1 MAAVRGLCTRVVE
14 IEGGHVVADGPAEQ
28 TVNDYIANQAAG
40 SGSVLDLPRPLGKE
54 DELLITAVRVV
65 DDKGEP
71 KGPFY
76 SSRPVSVE
84 IDLDIA
90 LGNAAYQVGFDLLCT
105 DGLVFAL
112 ITPTG
117 LRRVAS
123 AKGGRNTL
131 RSVIPAGVL
140 NEGSYA
146 VAPRAGVYRRYWIVN
161 GDEAVW
167 TSSRTTSSPPSR
179 GSSIRDPS
187 HPCSSGAWPP
197 TVART
202 MPSRGGRPVRTSS
215 RRHRPDGP
223 VGALRLA
230 LPAALV
236 LWFIWKARGNG
247 LFLLGIPVLMVMRG
261 SVFFEKM
268 KPFWTPGRLDP
279 VTLIMIWLVLVW
291 IVSILRRSRLDGSPV
306 GVFGSG
312 GILPE
317 ELPLVGIGS
326 LVVVHTIGAFAVSG
340 DLANAVSFAS
350 ETSYLLLGYLCSEA
364 SLPGYAR

>member
-105 DGLVFAL
+105 DGLVFRTYHTDGPPEEWPQL
-112 ITPTG
+112 
-117 LRRVAS
+117 
-123 AKGGRNTL
+123 KGGRNTL

-167 TSSRTTSSPPSR
+167 FDVVKDHFESPFSW
-179 GSSIRDPS
+179 IK
-187 HPCSSGAWPP
+187 HPGPVAPLLEWSVAADGGADD
-197 TVART
+197 AE
-202 MPSRGGRPVRTSS
+202 S
-215 RRHRPDGP
+215 RR
-223 VGALRLA
+223 
-230 LPAALV
+230 AAGED
-236 LWFIWKARGNG
+236 IIA
-247 LFLLGIPVLMVMRG
+247 P
-261 SVFFEKM
+261 
-268 KPFWTPGRLDP
+268 TPP
-279 VTLIMIWLVLVW
+279 
-291 IVSILRRSRLDGSPV
+291 
-306 GVFGSG
+306 
-312 GILPE
+312 
-317 ELPLVGIGS
+317 
-326 LVVVHTIGAFAVSG
+326 
-340 DLANAVSFAS
+340 
-350 ETSYLLLGYLCSEA
+350 
-364 SLPGYAR
+364 